1 MPPWRTAGCMAATGI
16 LRFIERAERRRIG
29 APVDEKI
36 TQMLFRVLDELNQ
49 FRPREEHLKKNLE
62 TPLADG
68 SGGLDS
74 AGLIN
79 LIVLTEQKA
88 ARELGRPIL
97 LTDDR
102 TMSRINEVFLT
113 LGSLADYI
121 HLLLN
126 EKRDG

>member
-1 MPPWRTAGCMAATGI
+1 MN
-16 LRFIERAERRRIG
+16 
-29 APVDEKI
+29 EKI
-36 TQMLFRVLDELNQ
+36 TNMLFNVIDELNQ
-49 FRPREEHLKKNLE
+49 LQPREEHLTKDLQA
-62 TPLADG
+62 PLAGDFG
-68 SGGLDS
+68 RLDS

-88 ARELGRPIL
+88 AQELGRPIL

-102 TMSRINEVFLT
+102 TMSQINAVFRT

>member
-1 MPPWRTAGCMAATGI
+1 MN
-16 LRFIERAERRRIG
+16 
-29 APVDEKI
+29 EKI
-36 TQMLFRVLDELNQ
+36 TRMLFNVIDELNQ
-49 FRPREEHLKKNLE
+49 LQPREEHLTKDLQA
-62 TPLADG
+62 PLAG
-68 SGGLDS
+68 EFGRLDS

-88 ARELGRPIL
+88 AQELGRPIL

-102 TMSRINEVFLT
+102 TMSQINVVFRT

>member
-1 MPPWRTAGCMAATGI
+1 MN
-16 LRFIERAERRRIG
+16 
-29 APVDEKI
+29 EKI
-36 TQMLFRVLDELNQ
+36 SQMLFNVLDELNQ
-49 FRPREEHLKKNLE
+49 LRPEEEHLAKDLE
-62 TPLADG
+62 TALAGDFG
-68 SGGLDS
+68 RLDS

-88 ARELGRPIL
+88 AQELGRPIL

-102 TMSRINEVFLT
+102 TMSQINKVFRT
-113 LGSLADYI
+113 VGSLADHI

>member
-1 MPPWRTAGCMAATGI
+1 MAMN
-16 LRFIERAERRRIG
+16 
-29 APVDEKI
+29 EKI
-36 TQMLFRVLDELNQ
+36 TQMLFNVIDELNQ
-49 FRPREEHLKKNLE
+49 LQPREEHLTKDLQA
-62 TPLADG
+62 PLAGDFG
-68 SGGLDS
+68 RLDS

-79 LIVLTEQKA
+79 LIVLTEQKT

-102 TMSRINEVFLT
+102 TMSQINMVFRT